1 MPSPFHESTGAL
13 SHRKRPASLKFAL
26 APHSLLIAVVF
37 LALSLRTSPAAA
49 TPVVGDAAPNFTLNT
64 LEDKPVDL
72 KQRTAKKLVVLVVL
86 RGWPGYQC
94 PICTRQVQD
103 FTRKAA
109 DFAARGAQV
118 VMVYPGP
125 AADLKAHAAEFL
137 QNKEWPKD
145 FLFVIDPDYTFTTA
159 YGLRWD
165 AKSETAYPSTFI
177 LATDNKVRFAHVSKQ
192 HGDRVDSTAALK
204 ALEDL
209 E

>member
-1 MPSPFHESTGAL
+1 M
-13 SHRKRPASLKFAL
+13 KFAASVRKTL
-26 APHSLLIAVVF
+26 APRSLLAAAVL
-37 LALSLRTSPAAA
+37 LALSLQTSTAAT

-72 KQRTAKKLVVLVVL
+72 TQLTAKKPVVLVVL

-109 DFAARGAQV
+109 DFAAHGAQV

-125 AADLKAHAAEFL
+125 ADDLKAHAREFL

-145 FLFVIDPDYTFTTA
+145 FLFVIDPDYTFTKA

-165 AKSETAYPSTFI
+165 AKNETAYPSTFI
-177 LATDNKVRFAHVSKQ
+177 IAAGNKVRFAHVSKQ

-204 ALEDL
+204 ALADVK
-209 E
+209 